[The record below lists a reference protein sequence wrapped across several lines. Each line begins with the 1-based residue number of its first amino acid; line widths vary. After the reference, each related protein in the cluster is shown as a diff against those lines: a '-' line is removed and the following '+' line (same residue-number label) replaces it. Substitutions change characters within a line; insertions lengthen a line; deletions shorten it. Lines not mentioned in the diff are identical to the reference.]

1 MCVGWRDMDGCILDG
16 SRTSHNDLNC
26 SDLVS
31 KERTGWCEC
40 RDHSGSMFQI
50 YFDCPSVAGSDRQEV
65 FTCANMCFQRA
76 EAMGGKNKQL
86 GPDSSHRRESLIQIE
101 RRRREVAE
109 RERLDRQAKEEAER
123 PLRAHVKR
131 GDDLIAEVYSD
142 IEEKHFSLAMEKLA
156 QARQEYE
163 LGGVIVD
170 QERTESVKGPI
181 TGKELTVNQAS
192 TRLREAM
199 AEDME
204 QARLWRERMEA
215 ERIRQEAAIR
225 EAALEVERLQMLH
238 MEEMRQRQQREIM
251 EAAQREA
258 MELMGLQTAMRDEDH
273 IRQQM
278 SAEERQGG
286 EAAALSRCPQ
296 ANDPLPGASA
306 RVETVGLGAEAAA
319 LALACKPPIASACSR
334 KGGREGEGDGKG

>member
-1 MCVGWRDMDGCILDG
+1 
-16 SRTSHNDLNC
+16 
-26 SDLVS
+26 
-31 KERTGWCEC
+31 
-40 RDHSGSMFQI
+40 
-50 YFDCPSVAGSDRQEV
+50 
-65 FTCANMCFQRA
+65 
-76 EAMGGKNKQL
+76 
-86 GPDSSHRRESLIQIE
+86 
-101 RRRREVAE
+101 
-109 RERLDRQAKEEAER
+109 
-123 PLRAHVKR
+123 
-131 GDDLIAEVYSD
+131 
-142 IEEKHFSLAMEKLA
+142 MEKLA

-251 EAAQREA
+251 EAAQVCVLTWFEPV
-258 MELMGLQTAMRDEDH
+258 LDFV
-273 IRQQM
+273 
-278 SAEERQGG
+278 
-286 EAAALSRCPQ
+286 CF
-296 ANDPLPGASA
+296 
-306 RVETVGLGAEAAA
+306 
-319 LALACKPPIASACSR
+319 
-334 KGGREGEGDGKG
+334 